1 MGPVDDERAAPATER
16 VLSRLP
22 QYDIRIRE
30 GDRVGAS
37 VGGEAFSQVWRQ
49 VWKKRASKLRERTST
64 HGMRNG
70 MREAAHRRS
79 ESQLW
84 TAEPKRGP
92 GVGLDAG
99 RGRRHDELT
108 ICPRPRRRA
117 GDTPQIRTDTPQVN
131 ATLNATLTSRVT
143 RVRVRLIDV
152 PGLNRKRPVYRAPK
166 KCI

>member
-99 RGRRHDELT
+99 RGTAGGAIDELT

-117 GDTPQIRTDTPQVN
+117 GDMPQGN

-143 RVRVRLIDV
+143 RVRLIDV
-152 PGLNRKRPVYRAPK
+152 PGLNAKPVYRAPK

>member
-16 VLSRLP
+16 VWSRLP
-22 QYDIRIRE
+22 QYDIWIRE
-30 GDRVGAS
+30 GDRGGAS
-37 VGGEAFSQVWRQ
+37 VGGEAFCQVWRQ

-99 RGRRHDELT
+99 RGRRQ
-108 ICPRPRRRA
+108 A
-117 GDTPQIRTDTPQVN
+117 
-131 ATLNATLTSRVT
+131 
-143 RVRVRLIDV
+143 
-152 PGLNRKRPVYRAPK
+152 
-166 KCI
+166 